1 MKAADAAGNSDA
13 TPASFSWTITIPDTT
28 PPDTT
33 ITASPSNPSNN
44 PNPSFS
50 FTSTEGS
57 STFECSLDGAAFV
70 SCVSPQS
77 YTGLADGSH
86 TFQVKATDAAGNV
99 DASPAST
106 TWTIDT
112 LAPDTTITSGPSDPS
127 TSGTASFIFSATESG
142 STFQCTLD
150 GAAFTSCTSPKNYT
164 GLGNGNHTFQV
175 KAADAAGN
183 SDATPESFSWT
194 VNLPVGGSIGDAT
207 AADFTAGTLD
217 ANIYVSQT
225 ADGEVIL
232 RPTAASEF
240 EGTAL
245 PAGWFSTAWSAGGG
259 STVANGAVTVDGARS
274 GTNGTYGNNR
284 SLEFVATFTGA
295 PWQEIGFG
303 TDFSGTTRQMIF
315 TTKEGNALY
324 ARFLNG
330 SQNNQTLL
338 SSSLIGSPHLYRIEW
353 NASSIVYF
361 VDGSQVA
368 SFARTISSQMRPLI
382 SDYDVGNGVLK
393 VDWMRMS
400 PYVSPGTFQSRII
413 DGGQSVNWGALTWTS
428 SLPAGTSLI
437 MSVRTGNTPTP
448 DGTWSSYVTVP
459 TSGDSVGTTARYL
472 QYRAQLSTTANK
484 STSVLKDVTVQYTA
498 P

>member
-1 MKAADAAGNSDA
+1 
-13 TPASFSWTITIPDTT
+13 
-28 PPDTT
+28 
-33 ITASPSNPSNN
+33 
-44 PNPSFS
+44 
-50 FTSTEGS
+50 
-57 STFECSLDGAAFV
+57 
-70 SCVSPQS
+70 
-77 YTGLADGSH
+77 
-86 TFQVKATDAAGNV
+86 
-99 DASPAST
+99 
-106 TWTIDT
+106 
-112 LAPDTTITSGPSDPS
+112 
-127 TSGTASFIFSATESG
+127 
-142 STFQCTLD
+142 
-150 GAAFTSCTSPKNYT
+150 
-164 GLGNGNHTFQV
+164 
-175 KAADAAGN
+175 
-183 SDATPESFSWT
+183 
-194 VNLPVGGSIGDAT
+194 
-207 AADFTAGTLD
+207 
-217 ANIYVSQT
+217 
-225 ADGEVIL
+225 
-232 RPTAASEF
+232 
-240 EGTAL
+240 
-245 PAGWFSTAWSAGGG
+245 
-259 STVANGAVTVDGARS
+259 
-274 GTNGTYGNNR
+274 
-284 SLEFVATFTGA
+284 
-295 PWQEIGFG
+295 
-303 TDFSGTTRQMIF
+303 MIF